1 MTRDTTS
8 EKVDSS
14 FYRSIIGNLL
24 YLIVSKPDIAFAVGA
39 CACYQADPWTSHLH
53 RAKRILKYIT
63 GTLNYGLCY
72 TFDTT
77 AILVGYCD
85 TNWEGCSDYRKS
97 TSGGCFFPGNNLATW
112 LSKKQNS
119 VSLSTAEAEYIAAGS
134 SYSQLLK
141 MKQML
146 EAYDITQSS
155 IVLYCDNISAISI
168 SKNPV

>member
-1 MTRDTTS
+1 MKEEFEMS
-8 EKVDSS
+8 M
-14 FYRSIIGNLL
+14 
-24 YLIVSKPDIAFAVGA
+24 VGELDFFLGF
-39 CACYQADPWTSHLH
+39 QIHQE
-53 RAKRILKYIT
+53 
-63 GTLNYGLCY
+63 
-72 TFDTT
+72 
-77 AILVGYCD
+77 AIGYCD